1 MLASLRRTLSRII
14 LGVVTEV
21 LSRGSLRG
29 RAGAEEARVADSNRM
44 GIIGELVQNGRLAWR
59 LFLDRRVPG
68 LLKLVVPGLMGAYIV
83 FPVDLLPDIFPIVGQ
98 LDDLAVFALAV
109 RVFIELSPKEI
120 VRELRMGLWPPDV
133 TPAPPSP
140 SPDNKPEDIIDVD
153 YRVVK

>member
-1 MLASLRRTLSRII
+1 
-14 LGVVTEV
+14 
-21 LSRGSLRG
+21 
-29 RAGAEEARVADSNRM
+29 M

-83 FPVDLLPDIFPIVGQ
+83 FPVDLLPDVFPIVGQ

-133 TPAPPSP
+133 TPAPPPS